1 MNTTQ
6 YPTIPERE
14 LHLGCMG
21 RGDLDWASRVAKFRR
36 PACMETLPQQVA
48 RITSTSNV
56 HPVVAHKA
64 VAAVELTILPCKG
77 ASYHDPEMGEGRLA
91 AIADSRI
98 AAADFVNRALGLLPA

>member
-48 RITSTSNV
+48 RITSKSALGF
-56 HPVVAHKA
+56 HPAKA
-64 VAAVELTILPCKG
+64 VATAEQLILPCKG
-77 ASYHDPEMGEGRLA
+77 ASYHEPEMGEGRLA
-91 AIADSRI
+91 AIADGRI